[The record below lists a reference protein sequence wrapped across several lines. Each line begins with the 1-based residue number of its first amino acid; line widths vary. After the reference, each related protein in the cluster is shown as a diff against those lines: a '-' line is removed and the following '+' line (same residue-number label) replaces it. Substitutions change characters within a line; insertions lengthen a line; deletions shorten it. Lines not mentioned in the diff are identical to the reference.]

1 MTCLDVLRKKFP
13 DWTEDMINATVTR
26 DCPHSYG
33 IMGDP
38 VWCLEE
44 DGNNRCERCWG
55 RNVSEEPSTSDKQ
68 YNPIQKAYDL
78 MVGFCHEGKTTNLE
92 EVIGY
97 LGEALDDHSE
107 DSIEAKFA
115 IATPIEDEGCEPHIK
130 DSGNRTQFESGAV
143 RDMREGKG
151 RFDLAP
157 LEVMA
162 IVLDTGD
169 LVMDPIV
176 YDISVFMNTK
186 DTARL
191 RAALRNF
198 AEKAYDG
205 SIPSMFLD
213 AAKHYEA
220 GAKKYGPDNWRKSI
234 PTWCYIDS
242 GVRHYM
248 KWLRGD
254 NDEPHAAALVW
265 NLLCCIWEVDWGEEW
280 RATYK
285 KEQPK

>member
-1 MTCLDVLRKKFP
+1 MTCLEKLKEMHP
-13 DWTEDMINATVTR
+13 HWTAEDIRRTSIR

-38 VWCLEE
+38 IWCLEE
-44 DGNNRCERCWG
+44 DGNDRCKRCWE
-55 RNVSEEPSTSDKQ
+55 REV
-68 YNPIQKAYDL
+68 
-78 MVGFCHEGKTTNLE
+78 LE
-92 EVIGY
+92 EKSAYEICQEIMNNPDAKKVTV
-97 LGEALDDHSE
+97 EFPDNDNSE
-107 DSIEAKFA
+107 
-115 IATPIEDEGCEPHIK
+115 PRIK
-130 DSGNRTQFESGAV
+130 DSGDRTQFESGAV

-162 IVLDTGD
+162 IVLGTNQQ
-169 LVMDPIV
+169 VMDPIV
-176 YDISVFMNTK
+176 YNISTFMKTN
-186 DTARL
+186 DTSRL
-191 RAALRNF
+191 RIALRNF
-198 AEKAYDG
+198 AEKAYDD

-213 AAKHYEA
+213 VAKHYEA

-234 PTWCYIDS
+234 PTWCYVDS

-280 RATYK
+280 RANHK
-285 KEQPK
+285 KEDEE